1 MKEMLTFFSNSI
13 FFLSQ
18 KKTIIRSLIDR
29 VASDYVRL
37 LKYGDSLYRCKEL
50 KRAAFGKGFFL
61 RFEVF
66 FLREQRK
73 RNRHKKTHSFLLS
86 NSLRLK
92 NTGRMCTIMK
102 RQSPSLAYLEQ
113 VRQHMS
119 RLPSIDPAGRTLLVC
134 GYPNVGKSS
143 FVNRV
148 TRADVDVQPYA
159 FTTKSLLV
167 GHADHRYLRWQVL
180 DTPGILD
187 RPLEER
193 NTIEMQAVTA
203 LAHLRAAVLFVFDA
217 SGACGYTLEQQSK
230 LFHSI
235 KPLFSG
241 KPLLVV
247 ANKVDVAPLED
258 LSSEDRETLD
268 EMVREAAR
276 VSSGGASSVLA
287 GGLAGAA
294 AAVGADAPS
303 TPSNGSNAL
312 AVAANITNDASA
324 PAPHPLLTMSTLT
337 EQGVAAVKAA
347 ACDALLAARVEAKL
361 QGRRL
366 PAVAHRLHVA
376 QPSTPRKTS
385 SSRPPVIPASVVAA
399 REAEEAAAAAARS
412 SGVGSARAAAA
423 AARAAAAAAAPR
435 RLTERDAQEAA
446 GGAGAYS
453 ADLRKQYRLAVDGW
467 RHDVVPEIW
476 DGKNIADFVDA
487 DVEARLAALE
497 AEEEE
502 EAVKFEKEQ
511 EASRAAAAAT
521 ALSPEEAETL
531 DAIKERRKELVA
543 AHRRAKAAANNSA
556 AHPRNRAAAGGSSRA
571 KTAEE
576 MSRGLAKTGLDAS
589 AAVSRARERSQSRV
603 GRKRERS
610 LSVAASKRKGGDGM
624 DVDGDDQQPKKR
636 IHSSKSRSMSRGRS
650 LSTAAPRAGSGLRD
664 AAQANRATREA
675 DRAQRAAG
683 KQARKGEGDRTIVNL
698 MPKHLFSG
706 KRGKGKTDRR

>member
-1 MKEMLTFFSNSI
+1 
-13 FFLSQ
+13 
-18 KKTIIRSLIDR
+18 
-29 VASDYVRL
+29 
-37 LKYGDSLYRCKEL
+37 
-50 KRAAFGKGFFL
+50 
-61 RFEVF
+61 
-66 FLREQRK
+66 
-73 RNRHKKTHSFLLS
+73 
-86 NSLRLK
+86 
-92 NTGRMCTIMK
+92 MCTIMK

-143 FVNRV
+143 FVNRI

-203 LAHLRAAVLFVFDA
+203 LAHLRAAVLFVVDA
-217 SGACGYTLEQQSK
+217 SGACGYTLQQQSR

-235 KPLFSG
+235 KPLFAG

-247 ANKVDVAPLED
+247 ANKVDVAPLD
-258 LSSEDRETLD
+258 GLSAEDRETLD

-303 TPSNGSNAL
+303 TPNGGNAL
-312 AVAANITNDASA
+312 TAVANTTNDADA

-376 QPSTPRKTS
+376 QPSTPKTLS
-385 SSRPPVIPASVVAA
+385 NRPPVIPASVVAA

-412 SGVGSARAAAA
+412 SGIGSARAAAA
-423 AARAAAAAAAPR
+423 AARAAAAAATPR

-502 EAVKFEKEQ
+502 ETAIFEKEQ
-511 EASRAAAAAT
+511 EASRAATAAT

-531 DAIKERRKELVA
+531 DAIRERRKELVA
-543 AHRRAKAAANNSA
+543 AHRRAKAAANNTA
-556 AHPRNRAAAGGSSRA
+556 ALPRNRAAAGGSSRA
-571 KTAEE
+571 KTANE
-576 MSRGLAKTGLDAS
+576 MSRGLAKTGLDSS

-610 LSVAASKRKGGDGM
+610 LSVAASKKKGESGM
-624 DVDGDDQQPKKR
+624 DVDDGQPKKR

-650 LSTAAPRAGSGLRD
+650 MSTAAPRANSGLRD
-664 AAQANRATREA
+664 AAQANKATKEA
-675 DRAQRAAG
+675 DKAQRAAG

-706 KRGKGKTDRR
+706 KRGIGKTDRR

>member
-1 MKEMLTFFSNSI
+1 M
-13 FFLSQ
+13 
-18 KKTIIRSLIDR
+18 
-29 VASDYVRL
+29 ASDYVRL

-50 KRAAFGKGFFL
+50 KRAAFGEYLLFFFHFLTREREGERKQKKG
-61 RFEVF
+61 RTE
-66 FLREQRK
+66 
-73 RNRHKKTHSFLLS
+73 KKKLAPNQKLILFISFPPSPSTSLS
-86 NSLRLK
+86 LPLSLGSSP
-92 NTGRMCTIMK
+92 TGRMCTIMK

-203 LAHLRAAVLFVFDA
+203 LAHLRAAVLFVVDA

-235 KPLFSG
+235 KPLFAG

-247 ANKVDVAPLED
+247 ANKVDVAPLEG
-258 LSSEDRETLD
+258 LSEEDRATLD

-294 AAVGADAPS
+294 AAVGADAPA
-303 TPSNGSNAL
+303 TPGGGGAL
-312 AVAANITNDASA
+312 AAAPAATNDADA

-376 QPSTPRKTS
+376 QPSTPRGGPS

-423 AARAAAAAAAPR
+423 GIRAAAAAAAPR

-502 EAVKFEKEQ
+502 EAAVFEKEQ
-511 EASRAAAAAT
+511 EASRAATAAA

-531 DAIKERRKELVA
+531 DAIRERRKELVA
-543 AHRRAKAAANNSA
+543 AHRRAKAAANNA
-556 AHPRNRAAAGGSSRA
+556 AALPRNRAAAGGSSRA
-571 KTAEE
+571 KTADE

-610 LSVAASKRKGGDGM
+610 LSVAASKKKGESGGM
-624 DVDGDDQQPKKR
+624 EVDGEQPKKR

-650 LSTAAPRAGSGLRD
+650 MSTAAPRAGSGLRD
-664 AAQANRATREA
+664 AAQANKATREA

-706 KRGKGKTDRR
+706 KRSNGKTDRR

>member
-1 MKEMLTFFSNSI
+1 
-13 FFLSQ
+13 
-18 KKTIIRSLIDR
+18 
-29 VASDYVRL
+29 
-37 LKYGDSLYRCKEL
+37 
-50 KRAAFGKGFFL
+50 
-61 RFEVF
+61 
-66 FLREQRK
+66 
-73 RNRHKKTHSFLLS
+73 
-86 NSLRLK
+86 
-92 NTGRMCTIMK
+92 MCTIMK

-203 LAHLRAAVLFVFDA
+203 LAHLRAAVLFVVDA
-217 SGACGYTLEQQSK
+217 SGACGYTLEQQSR

-235 KPLFSG
+235 KPLFAG

-247 ANKVDVAPLED
+247 ANKVDVAPLEG
-258 LSSEDRETLD
+258 LSEEDRAILD

-276 VSSGGASSVLA
+276 VSSCGAGSALA

-303 TPSNGSNAL
+303 TPGGSNAL
-312 AVAANITNDASA
+312 AVASATNDAAA

-366 PAVAHRLHVA
+366 PAVAHRLHVS
-376 QPSTPRKTS
+376 QPSTPRSTHSK
-385 SSRPPVIPASVVAA
+385 RPPVIPASVVAA

-412 SGVGSARAAAA
+412 SGSGSARAAAA

-502 EAVKFEKEQ
+502 EAAVFEKEQ
-511 EASRAAAAAT
+511 EASRAATAAT

-543 AHRRAKAAANNSA
+543 AHRRAKAAANNASA
-556 AHPRNRAAAGGSSRA
+556 LPRNRAAAGGSSRA
-571 KTAEE
+571 KTADE
-576 MSRGLAKTGLDAS
+576 MSRGLARTGLDAS

-610 LSVAASKRKGGDGM
+610 LSVAAAKKKGDGM
-624 DVDGDDQQPKKR
+624 EVDGEDGQPKKR

-650 LSTAAPRAGSGLRD
+650 LSTAAPRSNSGLRD
-664 AAQANRATREA
+664 AAQANKATREA
-675 DRAQRAAG
+675 DKAQRAAG